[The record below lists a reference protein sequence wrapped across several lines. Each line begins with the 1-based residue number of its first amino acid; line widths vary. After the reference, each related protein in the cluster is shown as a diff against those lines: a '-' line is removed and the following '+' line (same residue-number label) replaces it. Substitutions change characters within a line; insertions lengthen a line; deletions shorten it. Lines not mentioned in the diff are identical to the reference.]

1 MYIIPTRI
9 MILAPQEL
17 ENSASKYAAEAIRL
31 DSQGSRLKAIQFYQ
45 RAIEALNKLIQIY
58 PEYKLNKIYLERS
71 NAYLNRIKSLQMSNV
86 LEDEEGKADENIVGN
101 DADNSD
107 RKIGSEMRK
116 PKESLGEEFD
126 SLIMKE
132 KPNIS
137 WDDVI
142 GLDDAK
148 RAIRES
154 IVYPTKRSD
163 LFPLGWPRGLLLYGP
178 PGCGKTLLA
187 AAAAAE
193 IDGYFVNV
201 DAAAMMSKWLGE
213 AEKNVSKLFK
223 MANKLYESENIPIL
237 LFIDE
242 IDSLIGN
249 RNGEVGGEIRVKNQF
264 LTEMDGINNKSKNSK
279 LYVIGATNKPWS
291 LEAGFLRRFQKRIY
305 VTLPDNDSRNYLFKQ
320 YTIPLKKDK
329 TLKIEELSK
338 LVQGYSASD
347 IKDICQA
354 VQLRVVNELF
364 ESGKAMEAQSNPR
377 SVSMNDFKE
386 IIKIRKPSVSIDMIR
401 AYMRW
406 SEQFKAL
413 ESKNQVFKYLLL
425 ASVILVSA
433 ISLCPHPVIL
443 TYFPPSNSL

>member
-1 MYIIPTRI
+1 MS
-9 MILAPQEL
+9 LAPQEL

-31 DSQGSRLKAIQFYQ
+31 DSEGSHGMAIQSYQ
-45 RAIEALNKLIQIY
+45 RAIEALVKLVQVY
-58 PEYKLNKIYLERS
+58 PEYKLNRIYMERAS
-71 NAYLNRIKSLQMSNV
+71 TYQNRIKALQMTLDVTDGMS
-86 LEDEEGKADENIVGN
+86 EGKSDPASGDPVNPPRQKRNSVHTRVQNTDEPSDIKN
-101 DADNSD
+101 DTHKA
-107 RKIGSEMRK
+107 SETSKMD
-116 PKESLGEEFD
+116 FD
-126 SLIMKE
+126 GLLLKE
-132 KPNIS
+132 KPEVS
-137 WDDVI
+137 WDEVV
-142 GLDDAK
+142 GLEDAK

-154 IVYPTKRSD
+154 IVYPTKRPD
-163 LFPLGWPRGLLLYGP
+163 LFPLGWPRGILLFGP

-193 IDGYFVNV
+193 IDGYFINV

-320 YTIPLKKDK
+320 YTMPLKKDK

-377 SVSMNDFKE
+377 SISMNDFKE

-413 ESKNQVFKYLLL
+413 
-425 ASVILVSA
+425 
-433 ISLCPHPVIL
+433 
-443 TYFPPSNSL
+443 